1 MAGGKETPRQKMIGM
16 MYLVLT
22 ALLALNVS
30 KEIINAFVKL
40 DQKLMESNL
49 LYLNQGDLIMEDFEQ
64 SMMIPSNKKQLL
76 PYYEKAEKV
85 RQLAFETDKFIN
97 MDCRNE
103 LIKAVESTDWVTVD
117 EKNKRFIIRNPMEI
131 ETKDDYDA
139 ATRLFGGEQGTEGYE
154 RGAGIRTRIHKYR
167 DELLELIT
175 DYDFA
180 GKKYKFNP
188 KNIDDTDES
197 SIERTMKDELAKNV
211 YEEDR
216 ERVKAIYKILTLP
229 ENIQDNEEMVAW
241 QLGTFDHAPVVAA
254 SALFTALSNDIRSA
268 EVKALEL
275 VRSRVKTIPFKVN
288 KIDITAMARTN
299 YINMGDSLDLRVL
312 MAAYDSTD
320 LSIIKYAIDA
330 DTANENNW
338 KEVTGKIKLDGNK
351 TGLHKVKGV
360 LGVRERGVLQWKPWK
375 FAYEVGEPM
384 AAIENTEMN
393 LLYAEYQN
401 KLKVSASGF
410 AQDKITLSAPTGIS
424 VTRTGDTYVLKP
436 SSNLNGRV
444 INLTVTAK
452 TADGKSKSLGSFQYK
467 VRRMP
472 TPDLYVGNVSSK
484 TGKISKG
491 DLLSGF
497 LTASYGTEFPLV
509 FGFKVKS
516 FDMVVNYRGTET
528 PFSSNS
534 NEIVRTQK
542 DVIRNMRSGQ
552 YVTFSKIRVMDQNG
566 KYVSIPSFSL
576 QIE

>member
-49 LYLNQGDLIMEDFEQ
+49 LYLNQGDLIMEDFEK
-64 SMMIPSNKKQLL
+64 SMMIPSNKKQLK

-154 RGAGIRTRIHKYR
+154 RGAGIRNRIHQYR
-167 DELLELIT
+167 DELLALIT
-175 DYDFA
+175 DYEFG

-188 KNIDDTDES
+188 KNIDDSDES
-197 SIERTMKDELAKNV
+197 SIERTIKAELEKNV
-211 YEEDR
+211 FEEDH
-216 ERVKAIYKILTLP
+216 ERVKAIYKILSLP

-275 VRSRVKTIPFKVN
+275 VRSRVKVEIVKIN
-288 KIDITAMARTN
+288 KIDIMAMSRTN

-320 LSIIKYAIDA
+320 LSIIKYAIDG
-330 DTANENNW
+330 DTANESNW

-351 TGLHKVKGV
+351 SGLHKVKGV
-360 LGVRERGVLQWKPWK
+360 LGVKERGVLQWKPWK

-401 KLKVSASGF
+401 KLKVTASGF
-410 AQDKITLSAPTGIS
+410 AQDKITLSAPTGIT
-424 VTRTGDTYVLKP
+424 VTRSGDTYVLKP
-436 SSNLNGRV
+436 SSSLNGRV

-452 TADGKSKSLGSFQYK
+452 TADGKSKSLGNFQYK

-472 TPDLYVGNVSSK
+472 TPDLYVGNTPVVK
-484 TGKISKG
+484 GKIKKI
-491 DLLSGF
+491 DLLQAG
-497 LTASYGTEFPLV
+497 LTAAYGTEFPIV
-509 FGFKVKS
+509 FGFTVKS
-516 FDMVVNYRGTET
+516 FDLVVNYKGNPTA
-528 PFSSNS
+528 FSSAT
-534 NEIVRTQK
+534 NEMNKAQK
-542 DVIRNMRSGQ
+542 DIIKPMSSGQ
-552 YVTFSKIRVMDQNG
+552 YVSFAKVKVMDQNG
-566 KYVSIPSFSL
+566 KYVSIPNFTL
-576 QIE
+576 QLE